1 MGTLQ
6 LILCIVL
13 LVLAVFLVVVVLLQ
27 SGKTDKLS
35 GTITGASVD
44 SFYGKAKGR
53 TADAILSK
61 LTAVAAVLFALIVVA
76 VYIVQT
82 HTVELSAA
90 ADTGEEV
97 VSESELTD
105 ETEAAADVEESDTV
119 VSDGAAV
126 GAEEGESAVIDADAE
141 SAE

>member
-35 GTITGASVD
+35 GTITGASSD

-82 HTVELSAA
+82 HTVEPEAA
-90 ADTGEEV
+90 ADTDES
-97 VSESELTD
+97 VSESELAD
-105 ETEAAADVEESDTV
+105 GTEAAADVEESDTV